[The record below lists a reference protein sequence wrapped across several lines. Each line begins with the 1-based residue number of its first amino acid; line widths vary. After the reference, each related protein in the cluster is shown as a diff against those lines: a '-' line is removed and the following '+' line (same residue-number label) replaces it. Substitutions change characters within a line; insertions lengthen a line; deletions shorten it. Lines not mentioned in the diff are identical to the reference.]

1 MSLLANLVSL
11 RLAWPRSR
19 ALNTGG
25 HKEVFAEAVADPPP
39 AVVAADDDADEPEP
53 ADVLVLDGFVEV
65 AEDCSLLL
73 YLK

>member
-39 AVVAADDDADEPEP
+39 AVVAEDDADEPEP

-65 AEDCSLLL
+65 AEGGSLLL

>member
-25 HKEVFAEAVADPPP
+25 KEVFEAEAVAAADVDDPPAGP
-39 AVVAADDDADEPEP
+39 AVDEP
-53 ADVLVLDGFVEV
+53 DVLVLDGFVEV
-65 AEDCSLLL
+65 AEG
-73 YLK
+73 

>member
-25 HKEVFAEAVADPPP
+25 KEVFEAEAVAAADVDDPPA
-39 AVVAADDDADEPEP
+39 AVDEP
-53 ADVLVLDGFVEV
+53 DVLVLDGFVEV
-65 AEDCSLLL
+65 AEG
-73 YLK
+73 

>member
-39 AVVAADDDADEPEP
+39 TVVAEDDADEPEP

-65 AEDCSLLL
+65 AEGGSLLL

>member
-19 ALNTGG
+19 ALDTGG
-25 HKEVFAEAVADPPP
+25 KAEVFEAVVPVPVA
-39 AVVAADDDADEPEP
+39 VAADDDDP
-53 ADVLVLDGFVEV
+53 AVVEDVLVLDGFVEV
-65 AEDCSLLL
+65 AEGCSLLL